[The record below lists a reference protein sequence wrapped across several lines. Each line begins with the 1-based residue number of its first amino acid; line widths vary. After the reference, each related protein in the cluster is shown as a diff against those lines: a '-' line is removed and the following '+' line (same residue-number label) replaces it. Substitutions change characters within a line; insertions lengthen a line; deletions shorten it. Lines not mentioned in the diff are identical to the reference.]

1 MIPSVTAISGPC
13 RSRIK
18 LFWRKSNLTLCDL
31 FPLTLKNRECYKK
44 TYPSPLW
51 LLKHPSFL
59 MTNYDKTSVL
69 RDRIPVCAL
78 IMLGGLCLLA
88 HGKASGQAAQSPQTV
103 APSNSLPSPVMDPS
117 GKWLL
122 HDEKRPQPK
131 VVIPGTAFSVGA
143 SAPSDAEV
151 LFDGHGLSKWEGV
164 KGGDAVWP
172 VREDYM
178 ETLPKGGG
186 IRTRGKWADF
196 QLHVE
201 WASPKPPE
209 GTGQGR
215 GNSGILINNMYEIQ
229 VLDSYESTTYP
240 DGQAAAVY
248 GQSPPLVNA
257 CKPPG
262 EWQSYDILFE
272 SPRWNDKGELVKK
285 AAVTVLHN
293 GLVVQNHY
301 ELVGCTDG
309 INPAVPWRSASKYP
323 EPHPPEVFVQ
333 LQDHKNPVRFR
344 NIWIRPMHLGDA

>member
-1 MIPSVTAISGPC
+1 LRLLCLVCITGTAVGVVAQ
-13 RSRIK
+13 
-18 LFWRKSNLTLCDL
+18 T
-31 FPLTLKNRECYKK
+31 
-44 TYPSPLW
+44 PSP
-51 LLKHPSFL
+51 S
-59 MTNYDKTSVL
+59 
-69 RDRIPVCAL
+69 
-78 IMLGGLCLLA
+78 
-88 HGKASGQAAQSPQTV
+88 
-103 APSNSLPSPVMDPS
+103 PSPKPKPTPVMEPA
-117 GKWLL
+117 GTWFV

-131 VVIPGTAFSVGA
+131 IVTPGATSSQAA

-151 LFDGHGLSKWEGV
+151 LFDGHGLAKWENE
-164 KGGDAVWP
+164 KGGDATWKMN
-172 VREDYM
+172 EDYV
-178 ETLPKGGG
+178 ETVPSGKTLGGG

-201 WASPKPPE
+201 WASPYPPK

-229 VLDSYESTTYP
+229 VLDSYDSSSYA
-240 DGQAAAVY
+240 DGLAAAVY

-285 AAVTVLHN
+285 AVVTVLHN
-293 GLVVQNHY
+293 GVVVQNHY

-309 INPAVPWRSASKYP
+309 INSAVPWRSASKYP
-323 EPHPPEVFVQ
+323 APHPPEVFVQ

-344 NIWIRPMHLGDA
+344 NIWIRPMHLGENL